1 MLKWKRDAILSV
13 VLMIACA
20 AGILYSNT
28 MTSDMIK
35 LRAAQPDVYLKLWL
49 GIMLVLSAM
58 LLVKTLRERSEE
70 VVEKLWGPLQIFTV
84 VSFIVYLLILPFA
97 GFRVSTLIFMMSVTS
112 VYNLYCLEE
121 RPAPAVLAKK
131 LAIFLLFAII
141 TTLAT
146 EFVFRNLLAVRL
158 PVWKLF

>member
-1 MLKWKRDAILSV
+1 MLKWKQDAILSV

-84 VSFIVYLLILPFA
+84 VRWKTWLLRLRKSASSRKITLRLFYKEILYEHLSFQCDRA
-97 GFRVSTLIFMMSVTS
+97 
-112 VYNLYCLEE
+112 CED
-121 RPAPAVLAKK
+121 PA
-131 LAIFLLFAII
+131 
-141 TTLAT
+141 
-146 EFVFRNLLAVRL
+146 RQ
-158 PVWKLF
+158 